1 MNHLQ
6 MNRITLLLLVL
17 STLKKEKLYTLD
29 IWLVRLFFPHAI
41 EFAYTSGIHD
51 LQESFLGA

>member
-29 IWLVRLFFPHAI
+29 I
-41 EFAYTSGIHD
+41 
-51 LQESFLGA
+51 